1 MANIAPRSTSALTP
15 APVPPLGE
23 NGCQESDYGS
33 DFSEGEEDI
42 ANQLLDDLRNGNPT
56 AATHS
61 SYTTTPIPTP
71 LLESLLASVEN
82 PPLRPD
88 VGASLA
94 AGLTEPSSP
103 AQQKSQHHV
112 VIQHAPPSEGVLSG
126 AAKKPV
132 PIHGNRTWDSDA
144 FRSSPGA
151 SLNDI
156 SYPDL
161 SHALTSLEAPRVAP
175 ITHPTLPDGAAHDT
189 DNRSPLER
197 FRSFPKKPL
206 TVTDLSSGAWCELQY
221 WYTLTRLPGGRKTR
235 TAAMKGGTRVH
246 QTLEDQVHTRI
257 QVNLATKEEAF
268 ALRIWNFIQGL
279 RTLRDIGMT
288 RELEVWGIVHGEV
301 ANGVIDEVSY
311 TCPNTA
317 FEEELQGEW
326 FQGEATE
333 DPKPRSSIVDYFQP
347 HRRSVYLTDFKTRG
361 STRLPSGAAL
371 RPARVQLFLYHRL
384 LSDMASGKVDY
395 PAIIARYGLS
405 PQARFSDAFMA
416 QIGDLHDEVFFD
428 ADSEPEGPPST
439 PRSPRYGPD
448 TGYPGSSPDMSAHLA
463 PLPDLL
469 RYRSIE
475 QLIPLLQS
483 ELEETFP
490 QGADTIGELLAVQ
503 YRHRDDGRIIGYN
516 SFPNDPEALD
526 GYLRRNLD
534 WWRGGRK
541 AEGVSIEETYK
552 CRSCDFAEI
561 CQWRK
566 DREEEIIF
574 GRQRDRWN
582 LSLS

>member
-1 MANIAPRSTSALTP
+1 MANITPGSTPALTP
-15 APVPPLGE
+15 DPVSPLGE
-23 NGCQESDYGS
+23 NGRQESDYGS

-42 ANQLLDDLRNGNPT
+42 VNQLLEDLGNRNAT
-56 AATHS
+56 VATHS

-71 LLESLLASVEN
+71 LLESLLASIEDSPV
-82 PPLRPD
+82 RPD
-88 VGASLA
+88 LGASLTV
-94 AGLTEPSSP
+94 GLTEPSSP

-112 VIQHAPPSEGVLSG
+112 AIQHAHPSEGVLSG

-132 PIHGNRTWDSDA
+132 SIHGNRTRDS
-144 FRSSPGA
+144 GA
-151 SLNDI
+151 CMSNPSASVNDV

-161 SHALTSLEAPRVAP
+161 SHALTSLEPPQVAHV
-175 ITHPTLPDGAAHDT
+175 TDPTLPDGAPHDT
-189 DNRSPLER
+189 DTRSPLER

-206 TVTDLSSGAWCELQY
+206 TVTDLASGAWCELQY

-235 TAAMKGGTRVH
+235 TAAMKEGTRVH
-246 QTLEDQVHTRI
+246 QALEDQVHTRI
-257 QVNLATKEEAF
+257 QVNVAAKEEAF
-268 ALRIWNFIQGL
+268 AIRIWNLIQGL
-279 RTLRDIGMT
+279 RTLRDTGMT
-288 RELEVWGIVHGEV
+288 RELEVWGMVHGEV

-311 TCPNTA
+311 ACPNTA

-326 FQGEATE
+326 SQGGATE
-333 DPKPRSSIVDYFQP
+333 DPKPRSSIVDYFRPQ
-347 HRRSVYLTDFKTRG
+347 RGRVYLTDIKARG

-416 QIGDLHDEVFFD
+416 QIGELHDEVFSD
-428 ADSEPEGPPST
+428 ADLEPEDLPST

-448 TGYPGSSPDMSAHLA
+448 TGYPGSSPDTSAHLA

-490 QGADTIGELLAVQ
+490 QGADTISELLAVQ
-503 YRHRDDGRIIGYN
+503 YRRRDDGCIIGNN
-516 SFPNDPEALD
+516 SFPNAPEALD
-526 GYLRRNLD
+526 DYLRWNLN
-534 WWRGGRK
+534 WWRGGRE

-552 CRSCDFAEI
+552 CRSCEFAEM

-566 DREEEIIF
+566 DREEEIIL
-574 GRQRDRWN
+574 GRQRDQWN
-582 LSLS
+582 LYLS